1 MNTRANKM
9 ETKAGHY
16 GDALGPGFGCPGD
29 GLVPPS
35 VSVTMGTT
43 FVAVFFNHGS
53 EPGILL
59 GLNPA
64 LGLSPPFRPW
74 TPFARPP
81 VSSPRKAFPVRL
93 RGRLGG
99 ARGGREPEANSCGIG
114 SLALGIRVVPGL
126 RHTGS
131 ARGRRGGW
139 RRRERTRG
147 KGKERSEGAGAGT
160 IATASRPR
168 ACCSQPGPMFGYIW
182 GVAGL
187 RSTEA

>member
-16 GDALGPGFGCPGD
+16 GDALGPGVGCPGD

-64 LGLSPPFRPW
+64 LGLSPPFRPR

-147 KGKERSEGAGAGT
+147 KGKERGCRGGDNCDRFPPARLLLSTRSDVRVYLGRRG
-160 IATASRPR
+160 PR
-168 ACCSQPGPMFGYIW
+168 QH
-182 GVAGL
+182 
-187 RSTEA
+187 